1 MASLPVWGRTLKNS
15 GVTLLELLIVLAMLG
30 IFFAIGA
37 VTLPRDKFAVSQAAK
52 GLARDF
58 QAARFEAISRNWF
71 VGLHL
76 DPATN
81 SYLIYC
87 DNPVNGTI
95 GNIITDCRDPDFDP
109 FDKASNKQYD
119 AGSDVVLKTVTLSN
133 DYGSLVKLVP
143 ANYSATVFDPRGNV
157 YNAVNKTIQ
166 LSNARGGY
174 VQKVILSQQGRAR
187 IE

>member
-1 MASLPVWGRTLKNS
+1 MVRREL
-15 GVTLLELLIVLAMLG
+15 GVTLLEILIVLAMLG
-30 IFFAIGA
+30 IFFAVGA
-37 VTLPRDKFAVSQAAK
+37 AVLPRDRFAVSQAAK

-76 DPATN
+76 DPGTN
-81 SYLIYC
+81 SYFIYC
-87 DNPVNGTI
+87 DNPGNGTP
-95 GNIITDCRDPDFDP
+95 GDATTDCRNPNFDP
-109 FDKASNKQYD
+109 VIAQSNKQYD
-119 AGSDVVLKTVTLSN
+119 VGDVVLKTVTLSN

-157 YNAVNKTIQ
+157 YNAANKTVQI
-166 LSNARGGY
+166 SNAQGNH